1 MRLFHTVSEGVFSEV
16 RGGLLLVASGAAWA
30 VPGRALGE
38 GGPGVPL
45 RKRPARTGRR
55 RTRVGSGWQR
65 GGGAAGGTDRLEGTL
80 SQHEPGVPQPGRTPG
95 PDERGGPPR
104 WTGACGTARR
114 RAGPGT
120 RSGTTPRGCASG
132 LRPLLAQPPGRVV
145 LGTTRRRGFRRSYSA
160 SCVDPAGKG
169 CRRLLL
175 LRASCLPLAGST
187 ATKTGD
193 TH

>member
-1 MRLFHTVSEGVFSEV
+1 MRLFHTVSEGAFSAV

-30 VPGRALGE
+30 VPGRAPGE

-95 PDERGGPPR
+95 PDERG
-104 WTGACGTARR
+104 AR
-114 RAGPGT
+114 RAGQAPVA
-120 RSGTTPRGCASG
+120 PRGGEQGLAPEVGRHPEVALAASDPYSSNLLEG
-132 LRPLLAQPPGRVV
+132 LFSERRAEGV
-145 LGTTRRRGFRRSYSA
+145 LRGSYSA
-160 SCVDPAGKG
+160 SCVDLAGKG